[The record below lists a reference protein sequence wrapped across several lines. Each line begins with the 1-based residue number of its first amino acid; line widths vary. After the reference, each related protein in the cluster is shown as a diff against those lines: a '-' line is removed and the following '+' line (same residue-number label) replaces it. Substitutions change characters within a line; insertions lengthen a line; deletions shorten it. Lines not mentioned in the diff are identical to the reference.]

1 MTKIRINKDELK
13 SLLAEQA
20 QKANE
25 LYNKYQGLES
35 HEYTY
40 LKADAITRELNS
52 FDNYTKELLKQSFT
66 GSIENNEYLKEFSQ
80 IIHMNDNLKW
90 IPLDNNPNYF
100 AADVIS
106 KEVILRNMHEF
117 LIDLVAKL
125 HLIDEETRVQVEEEE
140 KSEINILIISS
151 NPEDQDQLN
160 YGKEHREIRD
170 RIRKSPESYRI
181 NIHDRTA
188 VRAEDIITAI
198 NETNPD
204 FIHIS
209 GHGDDKSLAIQGG
222 NGETVDLTEKMLKA
236 VIESSENE
244 IKIIVLSAC
253 HSHQIAEGLSKTV
266 PVVIGMND
274 AIGDDDAVVFASQFY
289 SSLAFGKSVSTAFEQ
304 GKAAVLIE
312 GLEDNDVP
320 ELYIKGDIDPLS
332 YKPIKSG
339 S

>member
-13 SLLAEQA
+13 RQLAEQA
-20 QKANE
+20 QKADG
-25 LYNKYQGLES
+25 LYHKYEGLES

-40 LKADAITRELNS
+40 HTADTITRELNA

-66 GSIENNEYLKEFSQ
+66 GSIETNEYLKEFSQ

-90 IPLDNNPNYF
+90 IPLNDNPNF
-100 AADVIS
+100 LGADVIS
-106 KEVILRNMHEF
+106 KQVILRNMHEF
-117 LIDLVAKL
+117 LIDLEAKL
-125 HLIDEETRVQVEEEE
+125 HLIEQETEVQADEEE

-181 NIHDRTA
+181 KIHDRTA
-188 VRAEDIITAI
+188 VRAQDLITAI

-209 GHGDDKSLAIQGG
+209 GHGDDKSLAIQDG

-236 VIESSENE
+236 AIDSSENE
-244 IKIIVLSAC
+244 IKILVLSAC
-253 HSHQIAEGLSKTV
+253 HSHQIAEGLSKTI
-266 PVVIGMND
+266 PIAIGMND

-320 ELYIKGDIDPLS
+320 ELYSKDDIDPQD